1 MKRLPLA
8 VSFVLF
14 VLLCASI
21 AYWGM
26 QLFKPPLRPVAAPP
40 RAAAPEIRP
49 DAATALFGGR
59 AAPAQA
65 ASNYQLRGVIFSGN
79 ARDSIAILSADGKP
93 PQAVRVDMEILPGV
107 TVKEVHRGYVL
118 LSDNGATKRVELPED
133 AKSGGVTAAPVP
145 TAPAV
150 PAMPSQPGRN
160 FPAPARP
167 PAATPQQQQQPAVPN
182 NTTQPARPAP
192 PNAALGAP
200 QVGIPQPATPATGVP
215 ATPVPGAAGQP
226 TTAPPTV
233 VVNPPAGTPSAGQS
247 VGGGVPLPNT
257 PQVPNVPNAVNMAP
271 SPVPGGPP
279 ASGST
284 APGEP
289 PLQSR

>member
-14 VLLCASI
+14 ILLCASL

-40 RAAAPEIRP
+40 KAAAPEIRP

-59 AAPAQA
+59 AAPAQV

-93 PQAVRVDMEILPGV
+93 PQAVRVDMEVVPGV
-107 TVKEVHRGYVL
+107 VVKEVHRGYVL
-118 LSDNGATKRVELPED
+118 LSDNGATKRIELPED

-145 TAPAV
+145 TV
-150 PAMPSQPGRN
+150 PAAPSQPGRN

-167 PAATPQQQQQPAVPN
+167 QAVPPQPTQPAVPN
-182 NTTQPARPAP
+182 STGQPARPV
-192 PNAALGAP
+192 PNATPGAP
-200 QVGIPQPATPATGVP
+200 QAGIPQPAAPAAGAP
-215 ATPVPGAAGQP
+215 ASPVPGATGQP

-233 VVNPPAGTPSAGQS
+233 VVNPPAAQFS
-247 VGGGVPLPNT
+247 GGVPIPNV
-257 PQVPNVPNAVNMAP
+257 PQVPNVVPN
-271 SPVPGGPP
+271 PGPAGPP

>member
-40 RAAAPEIRP
+40 KAAAPEVRP

-59 AAPAQA
+59 AAPAQV

-118 LSDNGATKRVELPED
+118 LSDNGATKRIELPED
-133 AKSGGVTAAPVP
+133 AKGGGVTAAPAPPVP
-145 TAPAV
+145 VVPAV
-150 PAMPSQPGRN
+150 PTQPGRN
-160 FPAPARP
+160 FPQPTRP
-167 PAATPQQQQQPAVPN
+167 SVVTPQQQPAVPN
-182 NTTQPARPAP
+182 SAGQPARPVPNTAP
-192 PNAALGAP
+192 GTP
-200 QVGIPQPATPATGVP
+200 QVGIPQPAAPAIGTP
-215 ATPVPGAAGQP
+215 ATPVPGAASQP

-233 VVNPPAGTPSAGQS
+233 VVNPPAGTPPATQA
-247 VGGGVPLPNT
+247 VGGGVPLPSV
-257 PQVPNVPNAVNMAP
+257 PQVPNVPNTVNVAP

>member
-40 RAAAPEIRP
+40 KAAAPEVRP

-59 AAPAQA
+59 AAPTQA
-65 ASNYQLRGVIFSGN
+65 ASNYQLRGVVFSGN

-118 LSDNGATKRVELPED
+118 LSDNGTTKRVELPED
-133 AKSGGVTAAPVP
+133 AKSGGVTAAP
-145 TAPAV
+145 APAV
-150 PAMPSQPGRN
+150 PAAPAVPSQPGRN
-160 FPAPARP
+160 FPPPARP
-167 PAATPQQQQQPAVPN
+167 SAVTPQQQPAVPN
-182 NTTQPARPAP
+182 NTAQPARPAP
-192 PNAALGAP
+192 NAAPGTP
-200 QVGIPQPATPATGVP
+200 QVGIPQPAVPATGVP

-233 VVNPPAGTPSAGQS
+233 VVNPPAGAPPATPSVS
-247 VGGGVPLPNT
+247 GGVPVPNA
-257 PQVPNVPNAVNMAP
+257 PQLPNVPNAVNMAP
-271 SPVPGGPP
+271 SPAPSGPP

>member
-40 RAAAPEIRP
+40 KSTAPEVRP

-118 LSDNGATKRVELPED
+118 LSDNGVTKRVELPED

-145 TAPAV
+145 AV
-150 PAMPSQPGRN
+150 PAVPSQPGRN
-160 FPAPARP
+160 FPPPPRQPAVAP
-167 PAATPQQQQQPAVPN
+167 QQQPAVPN
-182 NTTQPARPAP
+182 NAAQPARPAP
-192 PNAALGAP
+192 NAAPGMP
-200 QVGIPQPATPATGVP
+200 QVGIPQPAAPAAGVP
-215 ATPVPGAAGQP
+215 ATPAPGAAGQP

-233 VVNPPAGTPSAGQS
+233 VVNPPAGTPPAAQS
-247 VGGGVPLPNT
+247 VGGGVPLPNP

-289 PLQSR
+289 PLRSR

>member
-14 VLLCASI
+14 ILLCASL

-40 RAAAPEIRP
+40 KAVAPEIRP

-59 AAPAQA
+59 AAPAQV

-93 PQAVRVDMEILPGV
+93 PQAVRVDMEVLPGV
-107 TVKEVHRGYVL
+107 VVKEVHRGYVL
-118 LSDNGATKRVELPED
+118 LSDNGATKRIELPDD

-145 TAPAV
+145 TIPSAPG
-150 PAMPSQPGRN
+150 QPGRN
-160 FPAPARP
+160 FPAR
-167 PAATPQQQQQPAVPN
+167 PQQAIPQQPPQPVVPN
-182 NTTQPARPAP
+182 SAGQPARPVSNATPGTP
-192 PNAALGAP
+192 PAGTS
-200 QVGIPQPATPATGVP
+200 QPAAPA
-215 ATPVPGAAGQP
+215 PGTAGQP

-233 VVNPPAGTPSAGQS
+233 VVNPPAAQS
-247 VGGGVPLPNT
+247 SGGVPIPNV
-257 PQVPNVPNAVNMAP
+257 PQVPNVPNAVNIAP
-271 SPVPGGPP
+271 SPSPAGPP